1 MTADLYPRAAA
12 LIAANRWADAAR
24 EIAPALAAD
33 PSADVLE
40 LAAEVSLHFGAYAE
54 ACELARRATAALHAP
69 LAAHAAVRTAQLLRR
84 LELAPELEKLFA
96 TQAVLGWPA
105 TLAAEMAVLASSA
118 SLFDQAAAIST
129 RLLAAAPADPNAHYV
144 AGLLAMF
151 DGDRDRSLSH
161 LGRALA
167 IEPRM
172 GNAHWLVAMQDEPA
186 GAAAHVEL
194 MRKAMSGVVPG
205 SEAEAYFRYSLH
217 RRLHD
222 LRRYPE
228 AWDELAAGWATQ
240 RRLEP
245 YDIERDMQLFDA
257 LHRVQVESDGAAPQ
271 PGEPRVIFIV
281 GMFRSGTSLIERVLT
296 SHPDVVDGGET
307 YQFTAAFRQA
317 ADSDGHGPIDLE
329 LVRRAAAVDFEQVRE
344 RFMRYAR
351 WRVGG
356 RGVLTEKLPS
366 NFLNIPYILR
376 AMPDATVV
384 HLRRDPIDTCFSN
397 LRTYF
402 RGAAPYANAPD
413 DMARYYVAYERL
425 MTHLCQQAPG
435 RIVEV
440 DYESFVGDA
449 DAGSRSLLEAC
460 GLDRVAENQV
470 ARDHRSTTAS
480 AADLGKGILRGRGGA
495 WRPYAAQL
503 KDLRE
508 VLDSAT
514 R

>member
-1 MTADLYPRAAA
+1 MA
-12 LIAANRWADAAR
+12 
-24 EIAPALAAD
+24 
-33 PSADVLE
+33 

-54 ACELARRATAALHAP
+54 ACELARRATAALRAP
-69 LAAHAAVRTAQLLRR
+69 LASHAAVRMAHLLRR
-84 LELAPELEKLFA
+84 LELASELEKLFA
-96 TQAVLGWPA
+96 AQFPVGWPVA
-105 TLAAEMAVLASSA
+105 SAAEMAVLASSA
-118 SLFDQAAAIST
+118 ALFDEAARISGH
-129 RLLAAAPADPNAHYV
+129 LLVDAPNDPNAHYV

-151 DGDRDRSLSH
+151 NGDPDTSLAH
-161 LGRALA
+161 LERAIA

-172 GNAHWLVAMQDEPA
+172 GNAHWLVAMQSDPSE
-186 GAAAHVEL
+186 AAAHVDA
-194 MRKAMSGVVPG
+194 MRKALTRVVPG

-222 LRRYPE
+222 LGRYPD
-228 AWDELAAGWATQ
+228 AWNELAAGWATQ

-245 YDIERDMQLFDA
+245 YDIERDTQLFDA
-257 LHRVQVESDGAAPQ
+257 LHHVQVESDGAAPQ
-271 PGEPRVIFIV
+271 PDEPRVIFIV

-307 YQFTAAFRQA
+307 YQFTAAFREA

-329 LVRRAAAVDFEQVRE
+329 LVRRAAAVDFAQVRE
-344 RFMRYAR
+344 RFMTYAR
-351 WRVGG
+351 WRVGE
-356 RGVLTEKLPS
+356 RRVLTEKLPS

-376 AMPDATVV
+376 AIPDATIV

-413 DMARYYVAYERL
+413 DMARYYVAHERL
-425 MTHLCQQAPG
+425 MAHWCQQAPG